1 MIKNVNVFKTM
12 KEKQIPNKEK
22 EHLIYKSV
30 FLYCISLILT
40 SFGALYFYL
49 KGYPPVN
56 TIYGS
61 LNIIAPPIYMIPIF
75 IPLGILI
82 GDFFW
87 IFLKEKDYKSASI
100 LFLEC
105 LSLGIFSFLR
115 IITTIP
121 YSGHTLIL
129 SFYLCY
135 YLISNKKRDFI
146 VIVLGILILIIT
158 LYYKIFQWND
168 PLTFFLGILFGIV
181 LWIPG
186 FFYRKRNIKEE

>member
-1 MIKNVNVFKTM
+1 MIKKGNVLKTM
-12 KEKQIPNKEK
+12 KEKQSPNKEK
-22 EHLIYKSV
+22 EHLICKSV
-30 FLYCISLILT
+30 FIYSISLILT
-40 SFGALYFYL
+40 SLAALYFYL

-56 TIYGS
+56 TANGS
-61 LNIIAPPIYMIPIF
+61 LNIITPPIYMIPIF
-75 IPLGILI
+75 ITLGILI
-82 GDFFW
+82 GDFLW

-105 LSLGIFSFLR
+105 LSLGILSFLR

-135 YLISNKKRDFI
+135 YLISNKKRDLTVIFI
-146 VIVLGILILIIT
+146 GILILIIT
-158 LYYKIFQWND
+158 IYFKFFLWND
-168 PLTFFLGILFGIV
+168 PITFFLGILFGII

-186 FFYRKRNIKEE
+186 FFYRKRDIKEE